1 MTAGQKTLAVE
12 PMTKQ
17 WSRMPQMTGN
27 ASPRPGDVYLE
38 FNGLD
43 SYVEIPSISDY
54 SVSTTGALTVSTW
67 MRPGTLNFPRAEAN
81 SDYVHWLGKG
91 DRSGAAGNQEW
102 TFRIYNRRDPLD
114 NPPRP
119 NRISFYLFNPQGG
132 LGVGS
137 YVQVPI
143 HKGTWIHVVG
153 VADSS
158 RTFFYKDGQYVRCDT
173 YRGAAQG
180 PCEIHYQAPPNQH
193 KQLVITPQA
202 GSAPLRLGTKDFGSF
217 FQGGLT
223 RTRLWNRALS
233 ATEISRLYVADAVP
247 QDGLVAEFLL
257 NTDTADVAIDT
268 ARGNNGGIFNAAW
281 VTQP

>member
-1 MTAGQKTLAVE
+1 M
-12 PMTKQ
+12 
-17 WSRMPQMTGN
+17 
-27 ASPRPGDVYLE
+27 
-38 FNGLD
+38 
-43 SYVEIPSISDY
+43 EIPSVSDY
-54 SVSTTGALTVSTW
+54 SVSTPGALTVSTW

-143 HKGTWIHVVG
+143 TRGTWIHVVG

-158 RTFFYKDGQYVRCDT
+158 RTFF
-173 YRGAAQG
+173 
-180 PCEIHYQAPPNQH
+180 
-193 KQLVITPQA
+193 
-202 GSAPLRLGTKDFGSF
+202 
-217 FQGGLT
+217 
-223 RTRLWNRALS
+223 
-233 ATEISRLYVADAVP
+233 
-247 QDGLVAEFLL
+247 
-257 NTDTADVAIDT
+257 
-268 ARGNNGGIFNAAW
+268 
-281 VTQP
+281 